1 MKVHLI
7 RSKNYDIEDFNN
19 VLNLLR
25 KYRGSIEFVPS
36 EPILIPESDH
46 EEIYDTKKDF
56 ETKEPFPRS
65 SFFSEEFEPKK
76 DQV

>member
-25 KYRGSIEFVPS
+25 KYRGLPYCRFS
-36 EPILIPESDH
+36 H
-46 EEIYDTKKDF
+46 MEIIG
-56 ETKEPFPRS
+56 ELRAWGGA
-65 SFFSEEFEPKK
+65 
-76 DQV
+76 